1 VKSAISTHVLNF
13 GHFDLPVLR
22 SPQGEGWVSDLGL
35 ELRISL
41 LLPNS
46 LPNKMIRSKPILVRL
61 RRNPCVLGPVSC
73 PFDLCRES
81 STNRPLFV
89 QTNPTSKTA
98 KINATLFSTKA
109 YDKTTLFEPTEN
121 EPKRTQTNP
130 KRTQF
135 FARQG
140 PSKPKRTQTN
150 PKQTQ
155 FFARQGPSKPKR
167 TQLVAAKPMA
177 KPERTQPVAAKP
189 ACPGGVLYEAG
200 MAKTER
206 TQFFARQGPSNP
218 KRTQTNPTCR
228 GEACLSRRS
237 ALRSRDG
244 EDGTNPIVR
253 SSGPLKPKTNP
264 NEPNLSR
271 RSLLVPAECFT
282 KPGGRRRN
290 EPNLSRRSLLVPAEC
305 FTKPGWRSRNEPTF
319 SPVRGPQ
326 TQNEPKRTQP
336 VAAKP
341 ACPAGVLYE
350 AGMAKTERTQ
360 FPNQTNLHVQQEGD
374 KFAFRR
380 GVISANIGRCS
391 VLMES

>member
-1 VKSAISTHVLNF
+1 MKSAISTHVLNF

-155 FFARQGPSKPKR
+155 FPK
-167 TQLVAAKPMA
+167 
-177 KPERTQPVAAKP
+177 
-189 ACPGGVLYEAG
+189 
-200 MAKTER
+200 
-206 TQFFARQGPSNP
+206 NP
-218 KRTQTNPTCR
+218 KSNATSFYTKRYDNMPDF
-228 GEACLSRRS
+228 AS
-237 ALRSRDG
+237 
-244 EDGTNPIVR
+244 
-253 SSGPLKPKTNP
+253 PKTNP
-264 NEPNLSR
+264 NEPNQSQFPKNPKIYATSVL
-271 RSLLVPAECFT
+271 T
-282 KPGGRRRN
+282 KDYEN
-290 EPNLSRRSLLVPAEC
+290 E
-305 FTKPGWRSRNEPTF
+305 TTF
-319 SPVRGPQ
+319 SLR
-326 TQNEPKRTQP
+326 QNKPKRTQSP
-336 VAAKP
+336 YA
-341 ACPAGVLYE
+341 
-350 AGMAKTERTQ
+350 
-360 FPNQTNLHVQQEGD
+360 QQNEHNFHSHKGL
-374 KFAFRR
+374 
-380 GVISANIGRCS
+380 CQ
-391 VLMES
+391 

>member
-237 ALRSRDG
+237 ALRSREG
-244 EDGTNPIVR
+244 EDGTNPTCRGEACLSRR
-253 SSGPLKPKTNP
+253 SALRSRDGEAGTNPLFRPSGAPKPKTNP

-271 RSLLVPAECFT
+271 RSLLVP
-282 KPGGRRRN
+282 P
-290 EPNLSRRSLLVPAEC
+290 EC
-305 FTKPGWRSRNEPTF
+305 FTKPGWRRRNEPNFQTKQTYTF
-319 SPVRGPQ
+319 SRK
-326 TQNEPKRTQP
+326 E
-336 VAAKP
+336 
-341 ACPAGVLYE
+341 
-350 AGMAKTERTQ
+350 
-360 FPNQTNLHVQQEGD
+360 TNLLLDAG
-374 KFAFRR
+374 
-380 GVISANIGRCS
+380 
-391 VLMES
+391 